1 MLFYV
6 FGSMCVVHFFPRLSK
21 VVPSSLVSIISC
33 LFLEHVVF
41 RNMGIETPT
50 VKDMATVKGGL
61 PEFKIPDIDL
71 DTESFMICLPTSISL
86 ALVGIIESVL
96 TLQLVDEILEDIS
109 DSSGRCTQECLAQ
122 GVANLM
128 SAMFQSMGGDAMIG
142 QSTINVKSGGVGRLS
157 TTFAAIMFLFFIL
170 ALSTVIELLPVAA
183 LTGVLFMVVIYTFDW
198 SCIGLISGLELKVG
212 RANDEEAI
220 KEAAKVRM
228 LKSGRCRWQDSLL
241 IVMVTVVTVWTNLAI
256 AVIIGVVIAS
266 ILHAWDTSDHLKVTT
281 STDASGCTKTYAV
294 TGPFFF
300 ASDRAFKNYFT
311 TSADPQNVVI
321 DCTSAILHDY
331 SAIAAL
337 NSLGERYASQD
348 PPKSCLVKISGGTS
362 ADLVA
367 LHGRK
372 LRNVD
377 IEIEGGGND
386 QEQGNSEELQLLPAG
401 GEERL

>member
-1 MLFYV
+1 MTGFVNGLATIIFMAQLESFQELDWRKSFDYFDTDRDGKLTFTETTAVFARDLPTLTGLELKTEMNDIFNQTDTNDDGYISFSEFKYDEDFAIHDGHDEHKMWRTLDQGTLWVMLFYV

-142 QSTINVKSGGVGRLS
+142 QSTINVKSGGCLRGCNDE
-157 TTFAAIMFLFFIL
+157 L
-170 ALSTVIELLPVAA
+170 ATNYNPVRTGCTNVPGQCLPGGDGPVCSYCTGEMEVVDPTASFGSVAGGSERGCVAA
-183 LTGVLFMVVIYTFDW
+183 ETFTAFT
-198 SCIGLISGLELKVG
+198 S
-212 RANDEEAI
+212 
-220 KEAAKVRM
+220 
-228 LKSGRCRWQDSLL
+228 
-241 IVMVTVVTVWTNLAI
+241 VVTLVG
-256 AVIIGVVIAS
+256 GVVSPEQAMTAIS
-266 ILHAWDTSDHLKVTT
+266 HFLGCAWR
-281 STDASGCTKTYAV
+281 Y
-294 TGPFFF
+294 F
-300 ASDRAFKNYFT
+300 APS
-311 TSADPQNVVI
+311 
-321 DCTSAILHDY
+321 
-331 SAIAAL
+331 
-337 NSLGERYASQD
+337 
-348 PPKSCLVKISGGTS
+348 
-362 ADLVA
+362 
-367 LHGRK
+367 
-372 LRNVD
+372 
-377 IEIEGGGND
+377 
-386 QEQGNSEELQLLPAG
+386 
-401 GEERL
+401 